1 MSQHGTRSS
10 IYCTYMLYM
19 IKSTFN
25 MCGTR
30 QKYGIQY
37 LWSYFAYHGLSLYI
51 LVTVLG
57 HTRQLLKKDSM
68 CIG

>member
-1 MSQHGTRSS
+1 MFQHGTRSS

-30 QKYGIQY
+30 QKHGIQY
-37 LWSYFAYHGLSLYI
+37 LWSYLHGLSLYV
-51 LVTVLG
+51 LVTGLG
-57 HTRQLLKKDSM
+57 HTRQLLKKIFDV
-68 CIG
+68 